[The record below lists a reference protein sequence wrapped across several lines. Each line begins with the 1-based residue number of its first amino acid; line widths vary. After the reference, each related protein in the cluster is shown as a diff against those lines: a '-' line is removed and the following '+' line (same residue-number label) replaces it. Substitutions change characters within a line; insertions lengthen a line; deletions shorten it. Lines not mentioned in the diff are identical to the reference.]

1 MAERLQADVVVV
13 GAGPVGLTLA
23 MDLAWRG
30 IDVVVLESR
39 QRFEPPSVRS
49 NHVSARSM
57 EIFRR
62 LGVARKV
69 RDAGLPAEYPN
80 DVVYKT
86 SFLGR
91 ELSRIKIPCRA
102 ERYTAKGGPDTW
114 WPTAEPPHRIN
125 QIFLEPVLVERLSS
139 MPTARVFNGTSL
151 LDFEAGRDGV
161 TAFARETETGKDM
174 EVSGKFLVGCDGGRS
189 LVRRKIGATLS
200 GDAVL
205 QHVQSSYI
213 RAPKLL
219 GMLRAQ
225 GGTPAWGSF
234 ALNPRQPGNVYA
246 IDGRETWLIH
256 VYLNDGVTDFEA
268 VERDGA
274 IRTVLGVD
282 QDFDYE
288 LLSKE
293 DWIGRRL
300 MTDKARQD
308 RVFICGDA
316 CHLWVPYAGY
326 GMNAGI
332 ADAVNLAQV
341 LAADLGGWAGANM
354 LTAYE
359 AERLP
364 ITGQV
369 SHFAMDHA
377 HAMAKAR
384 KSIPP
389 EIEADG
395 PQGDAVR
402 TAIGKSAY
410 DLNVQQYC
418 CAGLNFG
425 YFYLGSPIIAYDGEA
440 PPPYSMGDFT
450 PSTVPGARVPH
461 CWLAD
466 GRSLYDALG
475 PHYTLLRFDPTV
487 DVSGL
492 TTAAAAV
499 AMPLRL
505 LDVMA
510 AELPD
515 VIRQKL
521 VVVRSDQH
529 IAWRGDEVPADPG
542 ALVEILRGAHCTAN
556 GD

>member
-1 MAERLQADVVVV
+1 
-13 GAGPVGLTLA
+13 
-23 MDLAWRG
+23 
-30 IDVVVLESR
+30 
-39 QRFEPPSVRS
+39 
-49 NHVSARSM
+49 
-57 EIFRR
+57 
-62 LGVARKV
+62 
-69 RDAGLPAEYPN
+69 
-80 DVVYKT
+80 
-86 SFLGR
+86 
-91 ELSRIKIPCRA
+91 
-102 ERYTAKGGPDTW
+102 
-114 WPTAEPPHRIN
+114 
-125 QIFLEPVLVERLSS
+125 
-139 MPTARVFNGTSL
+139 
-151 LDFEAGRDGV
+151 
-161 TAFARETETGKDM
+161 
-174 EVSGKFLVGCDGGRS
+174 
-189 LVRRKIGATLS
+189 
-200 GDAVL
+200 
-205 QHVQSSYI
+205 
-213 RAPKLL
+213 
-219 GMLRAQ
+219 
-225 GGTPAWGSF
+225 
-234 ALNPRQPGNVYA
+234 LNPRQPGNVYA
-246 IDGRETWLIH
+246 IDGQETWLVH
-256 VYLNDGVTDFEA
+256 VYLNAGVTDFEA

-282 QDFDYE
+282 QDFEYE

-341 LAADLGGWAGANM
+341 LAADLEGWAGANM

-402 TAIGKSAY
+402 AAIGKSAY
-410 DLNVQQYC
+410 DLNVLQYC

-425 YFYLGSPIIAYDGEA
+425 YFYQGSPIIAYDGEA

-450 PSTVPGARVPH
+450 PSTVPGVRMPH
-461 CWLAD
+461 VWLAD

-475 PHYTLLRFDPTV
+475 PHYTLLRFDPAV

-505 LDVMA
+505 LDVAA

-515 VIRQKL
+515 TIRQKL
-521 VVVRSDQH
+521 VLVRSDQH

-542 ALVEILRGAHCTAN
+542 ALVEILRGAYRTAN

>member
-1 MAERLQADVVVV
+1 
-13 GAGPVGLTLA
+13 
-23 MDLAWRG
+23 
-30 IDVVVLESR
+30 
-39 QRFEPPSVRS
+39 
-49 NHVSARSM
+49 M

-69 RDAGLPAEYPN
+69 RDAGLPAKYPN

-91 ELSRIKIPCRA
+91 ELSRIRIPCRA
-102 ERYTAKGGPDTW
+102 ERYTSKDGPDTG
-114 WPTAEPPHRIN
+114 WPTPEPPHRIN
-125 QIFLEPVLVERLSS
+125 QIFLEPVLVEHLSS
-139 MPTARVFNGTSL
+139 MPTARVRNGTSL
-151 LDFEAGRDGV
+151 LDFEAGPDGV
-161 TAFARETETGKDM
+161 TAFARETVSRKDI
-174 EVSGKFLVGCDGGRS
+174 EVSCKFLVGCDGGRS
-189 LVRRKIGATLS
+189 MVRRKIGATLS

-246 IDGRETWLIH
+246 IDGQETWLVH

-282 QDFDYE
+282 QDFEYE

-300 MTDKARQD
+300 MTDKARD
-308 RVFICGDA
+308 GRVSICGDA

-341 LAADLGGWAGANM
+341 LAADLEGWAGANM

-389 EIEADG
+389 EIEAHG

-402 TAIGKSAY
+402 AAIGKSAY

-425 YFYLGSPIIAYDGEA
+425 YFYQGSPIIAYDGEA

-461 CWLAD
+461 FWLAD

-475 PHYTLLRFDPTV
+475 PHYTLLRFDPMV

-492 TTAAAAV
+492 TTAAAAA

-505 LDVMA
+505 LDVAA

-515 VIRQKL
+515 TIRQKL
-521 VVVRSDQH
+521 VLVRSDQH
-529 IAWRGDEVPADPG
+529 IAWRGDEVPADAAG
-542 ALVEILRGAHCTAN
+542 LVDTLRGA
-556 GD
+556 